1 MLDPLAGR
9 LEQYMDLLSARQKL
23 VASNI
28 ANADTPGYKTKDID
42 FQNEFLNAAAQI
54 APHTIEAR
62 GLAARNDGNNV
73 SIDREARLL
82 AENGLRFN
90 IATNLLRG
98 QIRAV
103 REAIQE
109 GKNA

>member
-98 QIRAV
+98 QIRTV

-109 GKNA
+109 GKGA

>member
-42 FQNEFLNAAAQI
+42 FQNEFLNAAAES
-54 APHTIEAR
+54 APHVIEAR
-62 GLAARNDGNNV
+62 DLTARNDGNNV

-82 AENGLRFN
+82 AENDLRFN

-98 QIRAV
+98 QIRTV

-109 GKNA
+109 GKSA

>member
-1 MLDPLAGR
+1 MLDRLAGK

-28 ANADTPGYKTKDID
+28 ANADTPGYKTQDID
-42 FQNEFLNAAAQI
+42 FQTEFLNAAGGA
-54 APHTIEAR
+54 APHAIEAR
-62 GLAARNDGNNV
+62 GLTVRNDGNNV

-82 AENGLRFN
+82 AENDLRFN

-98 QIRAV
+98 QIRTV

-109 GKNA
+109 GKSG

>member
-1 MLDPLAGR
+1 MLDRLAGK

-23 VASNI
+23 VSSNI

-42 FQNEFLNAAAQI
+42 FQTEFLNAASGMTPQA
-54 APHTIEAR
+54 IEAR
-62 GLAARNDGNNV
+62 GLAVRNDGNNV

-82 AENGLRFN
+82 AENDLRFN

-98 QIRAV
+98 QIRTV

-109 GKNA
+109 GKSG